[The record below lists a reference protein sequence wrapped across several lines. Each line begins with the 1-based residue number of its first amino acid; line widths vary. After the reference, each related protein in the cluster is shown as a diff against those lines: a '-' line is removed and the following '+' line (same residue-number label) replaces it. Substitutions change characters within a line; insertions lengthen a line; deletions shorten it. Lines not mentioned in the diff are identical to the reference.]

1 MNMVNQVFDSVG
13 QVAGG
18 DINNYGIGD
27 LSNHSREEVAELL
40 THLRERL
47 TDARKKV
54 LLNPFVGWM
63 VLGILIFFIEVFSGI
78 AFSSSLLLVATIFL
92 GVMLPY
98 LFFIPIQKKYGRL
111 VYAYREAI
119 DLVQIFQHSRG
130 WD

>member
-1 MNMVNQVFDSVG
+1 MVNQVFGSVG

-27 LSNHSREEVAELL
+27 LTNHSREEVAELL

-63 VLGILIFFIEVFSGI
+63 ALGVLMFFIEVLSGI
-78 AFSSSLLLVATIFL
+78 AFSSSVLLVATIFL

-111 VYAYREAI
+111 VYAYRESI
-119 DLVQIFQHSRG
+119 DHVQIFQHSRG
-130 WD
+130 WA

>member
-1 MNMVNQVFDSVG
+1 MVNQVFNSVG

-27 LSNHSREEVAELL
+27 LTNHSREEVAELL

-63 VLGILIFFIEVFSGI
+63 ALGILIFFIEVFSGI

>member
-1 MNMVNQVFDSVG
+1 MEFHGNFG

-18 DINNYGIGD
+18 NIYNYGIGD
-27 LSNHSREEVAELL
+27 LTDYSREEVAELL

-63 VLGILIFFIEVFSGI
+63 ALGILMFFIEVFSGI
-78 AFSSSLLLVATIFL
+78 AFLYSLLLVATIFL

-111 VYAYREAI
+111 VYAYRESI
-119 DLVQIFQHSRG
+119 YHVQIFQHSRG
-130 WD
+130 WA

>member
-1 MNMVNQVFDSVG
+1 MGNQLFNSSVA

-27 LSNHSREEVAELL
+27 LTNHSREEVTELL
-40 THLRERL
+40 IHLRERL
-47 TDARKKV
+47 SDARKKI

-63 VLGILIFFIEVFSGI
+63 TLGILMFFIEVFSGL
-78 AFSSSLLLVATIFL
+78 AFSSSMLLVATIFL

-98 LFFIPIQKKYGRL
+98 LFFIPVQKKYGRL
-111 VYAYREAI
+111 VHAYRESI
-119 DLVQIFQHSRG
+119 YYVEIFQHSRG

>member
-1 MNMVNQVFDSVG
+1 MVNQVFGSVG

-27 LSNHSREEVAELL
+27 LSNHSREEVAEIL

-47 TDARKKV
+47 TDARKKL

-63 VLGILIFFIEVFSGI
+63 ALGILMFLIEVFSGI
-78 AFSSSLLLVATIFL
+78 AFSSSVLLVATIFL

-111 VYAYREAI
+111 VYAYRQSI
-119 DLVQIFQHSRG
+119 DYVQIFQHSRG
-130 WD
+130 WA

>member
-1 MNMVNQVFDSVG
+1 MVNQVFGSVG

-27 LSNHSREEVAELL
+27 LTNHSREEVAELL

-54 LLNPFVGWM
+54 LLNPFVAWM
-63 VLGILIFFIEVFSGI
+63 ALGVLMFFIEVLSGI
-78 AFSSSLLLVATIFL
+78 AFSSSILLVATIFL

-111 VYAYREAI
+111 VYAYRESI
-119 DLVQIFQHSRG
+119 DYVQIFQHSRG
-130 WD
+130 WV